1 MKSSLIRFSF
11 ARVCVVSMFFAASG
25 LAANACGGD
34 DNAQTTT
41 TGTAGTA
48 GDVGTGG
55 TAGSGGSAGSGTGGT
70 AGSGG
75 GAGGGTGGSAGA
87 GTGGT
92 AGSGGTGGT
101 VSDGGAGS
109 TGADAGEGG
118 VAMGKK
124 TQAFAIVS
132 AGNVS
137 KSANYTLVSTM
148 SQGPGMNGSSK
159 STNFRLNL
167 GVVGA
172 TQ

>member
-1 MKSSLIRFSF
+1 MKSTLTKFSF
-11 ARVCVVSMFFAASG
+11 AKLCVVSLFCTASGFAAI
-25 LAANACGGD
+25 ACGGD

-41 TGTAGTA
+41 TNAGGSA
-48 GDVGTGG
+48 GDMGT
-55 TAGSGGSAGSGTGGT
+55 GGSAGSGTGGT
-70 AGSGG
+70 AGS
-75 GAGGGTGGSAGA
+75 AGSGTGGSAGDT

-92 AGSGGTGGT
+92 GGSGGSAMPDGGGTGGT
-101 VSDGGAGS
+101 GGAG
-109 TGADAGEGG
+109 GGDGG

-124 TQAFAIVS
+124 KQAFAIVA
-132 AGNVS
+132 AGNQS
-137 KSANYTLVSTM
+137 KSTNYTLISTM